1 MTCLEGKR
9 PSVLKKWSK
18 IKIYQTILVG
28 LLKVCLPDSLICDF
42 TFVNKVANQDLKM
55 EKVCVK
61 ILFDMA
67 FIMDLKSKSKPEKF
81 A

>member
-42 TFVNKVANQDLKM
+42 TL
-55 EKVCVK
+55 
-61 ILFDMA
+61 
-67 FIMDLKSKSKPEKF
+67 
-81 A
+81 